1 MLHICGRR
9 YAQRAGETTEIR
21 VYSNQPSVT
30 LYLNGKAVEEK
41 SADKVFVFRAAL
53 EDGQN
58 IVTAA
63 SGDLKDCIT
72 LEKVE
77 KEPSIY
83 VLPEV
88 NERAEGV
95 ANWFK
100 LAGDL
105 DLKAPMEFPEGK
117 YSIKDTIEEIAKCP
131 EALDIVVEAVKL
143 AMNMK
148 VAPGEGMWDM
158 MKSMK
163 LEGICEMAGSMV
175 PDGFIESLNGK
186 LIKIDKV

>member
-1 MLHICGRR
+1 MVHLCGKR

-21 VYSNQPSVT
+21 VYSNQPTVT
-30 LYLNGKAVEEK
+30 LYVNGEAVQEQ
-41 SADKVFVFRAAL
+41 SSNKVFVFHAAL
-53 EDGQN
+53 KDGLNFILAQAGE
-58 IVTAA
+58 V
-63 SGDLKDCIT
+63 KDSMT

-100 LAGDL
+100 LAGDM

-117 YSIKDTIEEIAKCP
+117 YSVKDKLEEIAKSP
-131 EALDIVVEAVKL
+131 EAFQVISEAIKL
-143 AMNMK
+143 TANMELI
-148 VAPGEGMWDM
+148 PGESIYDMVKAMTLEDMLGMVG
-158 MKSMK
+158 S
-163 LEGICEMAGSMV
+163 LAPEG
-175 PDGFIESLNGK
+175 FTESVNAK
-186 LIKIDKV
+186 LIKIDKI

>member
-1 MLHICGRR
+1 M
-9 YAQRAGETTEIR
+9 
-21 VYSNQPSVT
+21 
-30 LYLNGKAVEEK
+30 
-41 SADKVFVFRAAL
+41 FVFRAAL

-58 IVTAA
+58 IVVACA
-63 SGDLKDCIT
+63 GDQKDSMT

-117 YSIKDTIEEIAKCP
+117 YSIKDKIEEIAKSQ
-131 EALDIVVEAVKL
+131 EAMDIVVQAIKIT
-143 AMNMK
+143 MNMK
-148 VAPGEGMWDM
+148 VVPGEGMWDM
-158 MKSMK
+158 MKAMT
-163 LEGICEMAGSMV
+163 LEKIGGMAGSLA
-175 PDGFIESLNGK
+175 PEGFMESLNAK

>member
-1 MLHICGRR
+1 ML
-9 YAQRAGETTEIR
+9 
-21 VYSNQPSVT
+21 
-30 LYLNGKAVEEK
+30 
-41 SADKVFVFRAAL
+41 FR
-53 EDGQN
+53 
-58 IVTAA
+58 
-63 SGDLKDCIT
+63 S
-72 LEKVE
+72 
-77 KEPSIY
+77 
-83 VLPEV
+83 
-88 NERAEGV
+88 EGV

-131 EALDIVVEAVKL
+131 EALDIVVEAVRL

>member
-1 MLHICGRR
+1 M
-9 YAQRAGETTEIR
+9 
-21 VYSNQPSVT
+21 
-30 LYLNGKAVEEK
+30 
-41 SADKVFVFRAAL
+41 
-53 EDGQN
+53 
-58 IVTAA
+58 
-63 SGDLKDCIT
+63 T

-77 KEPSIY
+77 KEPDIY

-117 YSIKDTIEEIAKCP
+117 YSVKDTMEAFSQCP
-131 EALDIVVEAVKL
+131 EAMKVVTEAVKL
-143 AMNMK
+143 ATNFTI
-148 VAPGEGMWDM
+148 APGEGMWDM
-158 MKSMK
+158 MKSMTP
-163 LEGICEMAGSMV
+163 ESMVNMAGSSV
-175 PDGFIESLNGK
+175 PEGFLESINAK

>member
-1 MLHICGRR
+1 MHLCGRR
-9 YAQRAGETTEIR
+9 YAQRAGETTEVR

-30 LYLNGKAVEEK
+30 LYMNGEK
-41 SADKVFVFRAAL
+41 VGEQQAEKVFVFTVA
-53 EDGQN
+53 
-58 IVTAA
+58 
-63 SGDLKDCIT
+63 LKDGFNTLVAEAGPVKDSIT

-88 NERAEGV
+88 TERAEGV

-117 YSIKDTIEEIAKCP
+117 YNVKVPMGEIAKSE
-131 EALDIVVEAVKL
+131 EAMKVVSEAVKL
-143 AMNMK
+143 ATNMK

-158 MKSMK
+158 MKGMAPQAMV
-163 LEGICEMAGSMV
+163 EMAGSMM
-175 PDGFIESLNGK
+175 PEGFLESLNAK
-186 LIKIDKV
+186 LIKIDRV

>member
-1 MLHICGRR
+1 M
-9 YAQRAGETTEIR
+9 
-21 VYSNQPSVT
+21 
-30 LYLNGKAVEEK
+30 
-41 SADKVFVFRAAL
+41 
-53 EDGQN
+53 
-58 IVTAA
+58 
-63 SGDLKDCIT
+63 T

-105 DLKAPMEFPEGK
+105 DLSAPMEFPEGK
-117 YSIKDTIEEIAKCP
+117 YNIKYSIEEISHSQ
-131 EALDIVVEAVKL
+131 EAMALVTEAVKL
-143 AMNMK
+143 SMNMK
-148 VAPGEGMWDM
+148 VVPGEGMWDM
-158 MKSMK
+158 MKKMTPQAM
-163 LEGICEMAGSMV
+163 CDMGSAMV
-175 PDGFIESLNGK
+175 PEGFLESLNAK